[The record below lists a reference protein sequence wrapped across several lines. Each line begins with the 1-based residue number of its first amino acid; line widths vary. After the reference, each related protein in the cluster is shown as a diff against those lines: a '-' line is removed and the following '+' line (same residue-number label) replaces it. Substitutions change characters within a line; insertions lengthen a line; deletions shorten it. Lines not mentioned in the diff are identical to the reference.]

1 MGEFRDLKFV
11 PDWPRT
17 RRLVAKHLGCSEGE
31 VQSMKDNGDSLDQ
44 VQLAM
49 AIEEVLGVPTDKYPQ
64 S

>member
-17 RRLVAKHLGCSEGE
+17 RRLVAKHLGCSEDE
-31 VQSMKDNGDSLDQ
+31 VQLMKDSGDSLDQ
-44 VQLAM
+44 VQLVL
-49 AIEEVLGVPTDKYPQ
+49 AIEEVLGVPIDKYPQ